1 MTLRPGEVA
10 GRAIAVFPFLKTT
23 DPITLGAFTFRST
36 DDTTGLDAEDA
47 AHVREI
53 ADMLYLQDDLRIQS
67 ATTSRSVPACISSSA
82 YQLPSRVNSLS
93 LPLVQKTP
101 VRSFQIKQEF
111 ERPFLASHC
120 DPLTPYD
127 RRKGSEPLLAVEQ
140 QTGASRF
147 IGAFLLGNGEILK
160 RHLLIGFPEQDGAG
174 RIATIER
181 IKKVTHTR

>member
-82 YQLPSRVNSLS
+82 YQLTFRVYSLS

-101 VRSFQIKQEF
+101 VRS
-111 ERPFLASHC
+111 
-120 DPLTPYD
+120 
-127 RRKGSEPLLAVEQ
+127 LLPR
-140 QTGASRF
+140 T
-147 IGAFLLGNGEILK
+147 LGPAAII
-160 RHLLIGFPEQDGAG
+160 R
-174 RIATIER
+174 T
-181 IKKVTHTR
+181 

>member
-101 VRSFQIKQEF
+101 VRSLPHRG
-111 ERPFLASHC
+111 ERWTGCDCRGRRSEKRELAA
-120 DPLTPYD
+120 L
-127 RRKGSEPLLAVEQ
+127 RLR
-140 QTGASRF
+140 
-147 IGAFLLGNGEILK
+147 
-160 RHLLIGFPEQDGAG
+160 GFP
-174 RIATIER
+174 
-181 IKKVTHTR
+181 